1 MNRALIKQ
9 MYESGLF
16 LRQIEKQTGH
26 PYSSIRERLIE
37 MGVEMRKRGSANYRR
52 LDHEAVRTTAFMY
65 ENLKLT
71 TTEIAERLGI
81 AHDTVCNR
89 LKHHGTE
96 MRDRHESARMRF
108 ARRPKAASSG
118 V

>member
-1 MNRALIKQ
+1 MNRDLIKN
-9 MYESGLF
+9 MYEAGLS
-16 LRQIEKQTGH
+16 LRQIEKQTGI
-26 PYSSIRERLIE
+26 PYSSVRERLIE
-37 MGVEMRKRGSANYRR
+37 MGVEMRKRGSANDRR
-52 LDHEAVRTTAFMY
+52 LDHEAVRTTAFLY
-65 ENLKLT
+65 EKMGLT
-71 TTEIAERLGI
+71 TTEIGEKLGI

-89 LKHHGTE
+89 LKHHGVE